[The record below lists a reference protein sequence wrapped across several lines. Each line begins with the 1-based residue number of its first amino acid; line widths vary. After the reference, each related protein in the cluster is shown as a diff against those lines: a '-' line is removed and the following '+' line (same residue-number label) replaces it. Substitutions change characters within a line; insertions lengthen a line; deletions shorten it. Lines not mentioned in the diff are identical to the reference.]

1 MKKIVVIP
9 CRHDSTRLPRKGLL
23 DINGKPMI
31 WWVYQQCKK
40 AHEISDV
47 ILAIDHE
54 ETKNVCEQHNLKYI
68 MTSKDCPSH
77 ILRIYEVSIVVN
89 ADLYVEVCGDEPMI
103 EPHAIDEIASQ
114 KFDPDDSIFF
124 QAYSDLINP
133 IDAYDFT
140 TNKFVTDAEGNVL
153 YFSRSPIPYPKGSR
167 DFILKKGIGI
177 HAFTKKALKFVYDHP
192 TIGPLESIEQIDE
205 LRFLE
210 YGHKVRAI
218 KVSSQSKSVDTLKDL
233 QYVRKIINDE
243 CQCKY

>member
-9 CRHDSTRLPRKGLL
+9 SRYDSTRLPGKGLL

-40 AHEISDV
+40 AHEIDDV

-54 ETKNVCEQHNLKYI
+54 ATKLACEQHNLKYV
-68 MTSKDCPSH
+68 MTSSECPSH
-77 ILRIYEVSIVVN
+77 VLRIYEVSTQIE

-103 EPHAIDEIASQ
+103 ESTAIDEVASQ
-114 KFDPDDSIFF
+114 QFNPNDSLFF
-124 QAYSDLINP
+124 QAYTDLVNP

-140 TNKFVTDAEGNVL
+140 TNKFVTDINGNVL

-167 DFILKKGIGI
+167 EFTLKKGVGI
-177 HAFTKKALKFVYDHP
+177 HAFTKKALKFIYDHP
-192 TIGPLESIEQIDE
+192 VIGPLESIEQIDE

-210 YGHKVRAI
+210 YGHKVKAV
-218 KVSSQSKSVDTLKDL
+218 KVNSKSKSVDTFKDL
-233 QYVRKIINDE
+233 QYVRKIMSTY
-243 CQCKY
+243 K

>member
-9 CRHDSTRLPRKGLL
+9 SRYDSTRLPGKGLL

-40 AHEISDV
+40 AHEIDDV

-54 ETKNVCEQHNLKYI
+54 ATKLACEQHNLKYI
-68 MTSKDCPSH
+68 MTSSECPSH
-77 ILRIYEVSIVVN
+77 VLRIYEVSTQIE

-103 EPHAIDEIASQ
+103 ESTAIDEVASQ
-114 KFDPDDSIFF
+114 QFNPNDSLFF
-124 QAYSDLINP
+124 QAYTDLVNP

-140 TNKFVTDAEGNVL
+140 TNKFVTDINGNVL

-167 DFILKKGIGI
+167 EFTLKKGVGI
-177 HAFTKKALKFVYDHP
+177 HAFTKKALKFIYDHP
-192 TIGPLESIEQIDE
+192 VIGPLESIEQIDE

-210 YGHKVRAI
+210 YGHKVKAV
-218 KVSSQSKSVDTLKDL
+218 KVNSKSKSVDTFKDL
-233 QYVRKIINDE
+233 QYVRKIMSTY
-243 CQCKY
+243 K